1 MKRPSLRRALPLAL
15 LAGSLISVAPAL
27 AGSLSITSTW
37 DLENTRRMVK
47 ELIPKEAMDV
57 DIRCQTMERAVGND
71 LSRCGADWR
80 MP

>member
-1 MKRPSLRRALPLAL
+1 MTRLRLRRTLSLVL
-15 LAGSLISVAPAL
+15 VAGSLISAAPAL

-37 DLENTRRMVK
+37 DLENTNRMLK
-47 ELIPKEAMDV
+47 DLIPKQAMDV
-57 DIRCQTMERAVGND
+57 VIRCQTMERAVGYD